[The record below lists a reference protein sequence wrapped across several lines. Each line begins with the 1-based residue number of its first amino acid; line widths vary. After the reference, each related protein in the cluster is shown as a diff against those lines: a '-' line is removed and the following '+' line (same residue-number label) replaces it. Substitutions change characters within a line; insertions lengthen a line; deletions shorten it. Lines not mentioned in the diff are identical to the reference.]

1 MLREGAMQQIEAAGA
16 VVANRLTKNLTLLGS
31 IGSIAPLL
39 GLFGTVVGMI
49 HIFASQQAGPSPQ
62 ELARGISVA
71 LYCTAF
77 GIIVAV
83 PAVLAHRYFR
93 RLVEDYLV
101 DMEEQAE
108 RLLEFVYGGRRQ
120 LMRFRRSYEEEP
132 EVNLIP
138 LIDVLLIVLIF
149 LAVSTTYSR
158 FAELKIQLP
167 SADATTP
174 APPPNVVN
182 VAVTADGRY
191 ALEKTAAERNRRG
204 RPGRGRS
211 AKAAQGREDILLV
224 INADAQAPHQAV
236 ISVMEA
242 ARMAGIVRISFAT
255 QRPAGRR

>member
-1 MLREGAMQQIEAAGA
+1 MLAIIIELGWPVWPLIVASVLALALIIERTIALRRARILPSGLFDDVLGLLKKQNVTPEILGKLEQNSPLGRVLSAGLRNSRVLREGAMQQIEAAGA

-49 HIFASQQAGPSPQ
+49 QIFASQQAGSSPQ

-108 RLLEFVYGGRRQ
+108 RLLEFVYGD
-120 LMRFRRSYEEEP
+120 RRS
-132 EVNLIP
+132 
-138 LIDVLLIVLIF
+138 
-149 LAVSTTYSR
+149 
-158 FAELKIQLP
+158 
-167 SADATTP
+167 
-174 APPPNVVN
+174 
-182 VAVTADGRY
+182 
-191 ALEKTAAERNRRG
+191 
-204 RPGRGRS
+204 
-211 AKAAQGREDILLV
+211 
-224 INADAQAPHQAV
+224 
-236 ISVMEA
+236 
-242 ARMAGIVRISFAT
+242 
-255 QRPAGRR
+255 